1 MIFGLFDRGFADT
14 TFDLYRSIVAEAR
27 RPIFYVEHAVPDT
40 VTARFDMIVL
50 MMAVVLHRLRAEPF
64 PPAGVK
70 VVTGWRATD
79 PHELGRQLLD
89 LFFTE
94 MDQSLREMG
103 IGDVAVPKR
112 IKKLASAWNGRV
124 QAYDAALAADDADT
138 FAQAIARNVFAGVED
153 RSGAAALARHALAAE
168 AVLAATPLADVLAG
182 RISWPDPSTTL
193 SRIPS

>member
-1 MIFGLFDRGFADT
+1 MIFGLFDRGFAET
-14 TFDLYRSIVAEAR
+14 TFELYRSIVAEAR
-27 RPIFYVEHAVPDT
+27 RPIFYTDHGVPDT

-50 MMAVVLHRLRAEPF
+50 FMAVLLHRLRDEPR
-64 PPAGVK
+64 PAPGSK
-70 VVTGWRATD
+70 PVTGRRATD

-124 QAYDAALAADDADT
+124 IAYDAALDAHDAEAFAA
-138 FAQAIARNVFAGVED
+138 AIARNVFAGLDD
-153 RSGAAALARHALAAE
+153 RSGAAALAAHALTASAR
-168 AVLAATPLADVLAG
+168 LAATPLPDVLAG
-182 RISWPDPSTTL
+182 RIAWPDPPPITARTA
-193 SRIPS
+193 P